1 MGSYE
6 KLVMSLWAKK
16 EDRLGQLLWLP
27 LKQHLLDT
35 MNVSR
40 WLWENWLSDSQRKFC
55 IKSISSATYESASNL
70 AAFLGAIHDI
80 GKATPVFQTQKRFH
94 NKDELSL
101 KLIICFSNRLSKGG
115 SIFIWFNFSCV
126 TNKITLNCLLTSEE
140 VLKLA
145 NAILV
150 KYLSAI
156 FI

>member
-94 NKDELSL
+94 NKD
-101 KLIICFSNRLSKGG
+101 
-115 SIFIWFNFSCV
+115 
-126 TNKITLNCLLTSEE
+126 
-140 VLKLA
+140 
-145 NAILV
+145 
-150 KYLSAI
+150 
-156 FI
+156 